1 VQPASAQVYDYEDPG
16 PITDE
21 ELLLGAEARF
31 LEYDREEAALENP
44 LRGEVWLADSGM
56 VAKTRPCLVLSIP
69 LLDED
74 RALIGI
80 VPHTTQPRGTR
91 FEINA
96 PARFLKAGVFDVQGL
111 QPVPLEKPQRRLG
124 TLTAAQMQTSE
135 DVVRQWL
142 DL

>member
-1 VQPASAQVYDYEDPG
+1 MK
-16 PITDE
+16 
-21 ELLLGAEARF
+21 
-31 LEYDREEAALENP
+31 NP
-44 LRGEVWLADSGM
+44 LRGEVWLADLGM

-96 PARFLKAGVFDVQGL
+96 PTRFLKPGVFDVQGL
-111 QPVPLEKPQRRLG
+111 QPVPLAKLQRRLG
-124 TLTAAQMQTSE
+124 ALTAAQVQSIE
-135 DVVRQWL
+135 DAVRQWL
-142 DL
+142 GL